1 MNERLNLQDLIELLA
16 KKQEITKKE
25 AEAFLRELID
35 LVSENIEKNEPVK
48 IKDFGTFKL
57 VKINARKSVDVN
69 TGEAIEIPSH
79 YRLNF
84 TPEKS
89 LKEAINRPFAHFESV
104 VLEDGVSF
112 DNVQSE
118 IENTSPED
126 ADVDDE
132 YVVSQIVADR
142 SDIVE
147 QLSENHEVI
156 DQSSNLEVDVERVVE
171 HIDTIESEEPSGVE
185 TDEQEV
191 TQNLSEIKSEA
202 NDTVLSEEERAVLNS
217 ASEWKNS
224 VYKIPESENIDEFH
238 KSSRK
243 RYIRDVIIFLVIA
256 LSAVGIFFFDD
267 LQTFISG
274 DNSKSIA
281 INNAVL
287 LDTVVADCNKVI
299 MDSLEADMARKRD
312 SIALVMTTEED
323 IDKEIEE
330 AEKRYAASSSLGT
343 ETIKPGQTLR
353 LISLK
358 YYGHKS
364 FWVYIYEENK
374 SKIKNPNNIPLG
386 TELIIP
392 RAEKY
397 NIDPDNT
404 ESVKK
409 AMNLEGKLIAEHNL

>member
-25 AEAFLRELID
+25 AETFLRELID
-35 LVSENIEKNEPVK
+35 LISENIEKNEPVK

-84 TPEKS
+84 LPEKT
-89 LKEAINRPFAHFESV
+89 LKEAINRPFSHFESV

-112 DNVQSE
+112 DNVESE
-118 IENTSPED
+118 IENTSSE
-126 ADVDDE
+126 DVDVDGE
-132 YVVSQIVADR
+132 YVVSEIVVDR

-147 QLSENHEVI
+147 QLSENHEII
-156 DQSSNLEVDVERVVE
+156 DQTSNPQVDEESVTE
-171 HIDTIESEEPSGVE
+171 HIDAIESEESSGV
-185 TDEQEV
+185 DEQEV
-191 TQNLSEIKSEA
+191 VQNLSEVKSEA
-202 NDTVLSEEERAVLNS
+202 SDAVLSEEERAVLNS

-224 VYKIPESENIDEFH
+224 VYKIPESEDIDEFH

-256 LSAVGIFFFDD
+256 LSAAGIFFFDD

-274 DNSKSIA
+274 GSSKNISTNTDIFT
-281 INNAVL
+281 
-287 LDTVVADCNKVI
+287 DTIVADRNKAI
-299 MDSLEADMARKRD
+299 MDSLEADMAIKRD
-312 SIALVMTTEED
+312 SIALVMTREED

-330 AEKRYAASSSLGT
+330 AEQRYAVSSSLGT
-343 ETIKPGQTLR
+343 ETIKQGQTLR